1 MANQTTTGS
10 VQGPAIFSSFA
21 DDPDMKELVDLFVGE
36 MSERISQLRIMDSA
50 CDLIQLQRLAHQLKG
65 AGGGYGFPAITEAAS
80 RLEANVKEGE
90 DSGQIEMAI
99 SELAALCDRATAG
112 HRRVE
117 SAAADRLDREYAT

>member
-65 AGGGYGFPAITEAAS
+65 AGGGYGFPTLSTAA
-80 RLEANVKEGE
+80 AKVE
-90 DSGQIEMAI
+90 DLIKG
-99 SELAALCDRATAG
+99 LAANANKDKQSLDSVHADVKQLIELCQ
-112 HRRVE
+112 RVTN
-117 SAAADRLDREYAT
+117 RTPTR